1 MDRKAASILF
11 LSLAIFAPASLSGQE
26 VLLPL
31 RVEGPQISKTAF
43 TNWEKIELTYT
54 VGWMDGYE
62 PVRDPVD
69 ELKPQAMNF
78 GILELDPVWAEKV
91 DIKNERKFEKENY
104 FDVTY
109 HLRYMGDKKGEIII
123 PGQKF
128 AYKDLLASESAVLY
142 FTTPEFKLTYS
153 TVLTSDA
160 DDIKEEYDPGSYQK
174 KATLWKA
181 SAALVGIMGIFVII
195 FLFRKPVLISLAT
208 MVKGVNNFQA
218 VNKIKIDPTKI
229 ISELQINITEGN
241 IGAVCNGLSDVI
253 RAYVSDIKQGMTSKE
268 MAEPIL
274 STPHKW
280 ERERLLQ
287 VHAALCDIE
296 DNLFVGGD
304 NVNDKV
310 KHHLSNLLVT
320 VRELRPW
327 SVYWHRRLFNLRQRL
342 MKPLYFLNRLVHLR
356 RP

>member
-1 MDRKAASILF
+1 
-11 LSLAIFAPASLSGQE
+11 
-26 VLLPL
+26 
-31 RVEGPQISKTAF
+31 
-43 TNWEKIELTYT
+43 
-54 VGWMDGYE
+54 
-62 PVRDPVD
+62 
-69 ELKPQAMNF
+69 
-78 GILELDPVWAEKV
+78 
-91 DIKNERKFEKENY
+91 
-104 FDVTY
+104 
-109 HLRYMGDKKGEIII
+109 
-123 PGQKF
+123 
-128 AYKDLLASESAVLY
+128 
-142 FTTPEFKLTYS
+142 
-153 TVLTSDA
+153 
-160 DDIKEEYDPGSYQK
+160 
-174 KATLWKA
+174 
-181 SAALVGIMGIFVII
+181 
-195 FLFRKPVLISLAT
+195 
-208 MVKGVNNFQA
+208 
-218 VNKIKIDPTKI
+218 
-229 ISELQINITEGN
+229 
-241 IGAVCNGLSDVI
+241 
-253 RAYVSDIKQGMTSKE
+253 MTSKE